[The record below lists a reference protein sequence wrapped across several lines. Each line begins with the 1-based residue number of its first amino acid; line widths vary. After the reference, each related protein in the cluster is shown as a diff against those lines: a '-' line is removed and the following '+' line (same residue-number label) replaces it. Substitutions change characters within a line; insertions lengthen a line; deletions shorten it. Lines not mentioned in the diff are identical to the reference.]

1 MIRKTIRPANLARGF
16 AIAATA
22 LACAITTQAEPLLN
36 FQFNEGSGTTTTDSV
51 NSLVGVFGSP
61 IDPAVDT
68 VQLVDQS
75 PSGQAG
81 DRAMQTSGAGFL
93 LADDSATKALAITNG
108 PITLETWVFIDPSTP
123 GKTAE
128 GYLAYGGS
136 YKMGLISGVQVFT
149 LFGKIDV
156 RNTAAPAIPVGQWVH
171 LAAAWDPGVGVHFY
185 IDGVEYFVEDT
196 NTTAR
201 TPIHNY
207 LSLGS
212 EGLGNNTVAS
222 FDRMRVHNAL
232 LTAEQIDSVAATPKA
247 PVTGTLVNY
256 QFNEANLPAT
266 SSLTPSYPTVLS
278 STLLPQIT
286 GPQWTNDTPSGAAN
300 DFALAFL
307 SENPPIKEVVTVNYG
322 ETPIDLSVNN
332 NSYTL
337 QVWVKL
343 PAGPMEERRVIFRSD
358 GPAPRIALSINANRT
373 LHTTVLGTAD
383 FTTSVQVPND
393 ERWHHVAVTME
404 NFDQLRFY
412 LDGVL
417 RQTVTRTQ
425 TAAPTAGGTARLLI
439 GKESETRYFRGVLD
453 RVIINNDAL
462 AQSALDYLAAP
473 GRATFASL
481 AAHPANVLTDAGQTV
496 NFTAT
501 PTSASTISGQQW
513 FYRTNLADQA
523 GVPISGATANTLTLN
538 NVTAANEGF
547 YYLVVTN
554 AAGVSESYAAELIL
568 SSDFILPPTGFEAPT
583 YSAGP
588 LEGQERWT
596 TDQNGNIVRVVT
608 ATQITNYL
616 NSVGITPGQTVHSG
630 DQALL
635 IAGSG
640 VATATTRRIGG
651 LESEKNVTIDFWARP
666 LTSATIG
673 NVFVRIENAAGIGAA
688 AVRFGPANSID
699 YGTQITGV
707 WQASGLTWDA
717 DTWYHIAFEID
728 YEAKTY
734 DFLVNGTVVNT
745 TPIPLYDSRS
755 DSLYQIRIFRGA
767 NQAGVIIDD
776 LAVTSPNVG
785 GEPTLT
791 VARQGA
797 DLAISWPATDTGFT
811 LQATESLSTPSWTTV
826 THTTVGEN
834 NQAVVQT
841 TGTMRFFRLIKN

>member
-1 MIRKTIRPANLARGF
+1 MIRRTIRPANLARGL
-16 AIAATA
+16 AIVATA
-22 LACAITTQAEPLLN
+22 LTCVSTIQADPLLN
-36 FQFNEGSGTTTTDSV
+36 FQFNEGTGTTTTDSV
-51 NSLVGVFGSP
+51 SSLVGVFGSP

-81 DRAMQTSGAGFL
+81 DRAIQTSGAGFL
-93 LADDSATKALAITNG
+93 LADDSATKALAVTNG
-108 PITLETWVFIDPSTP
+108 PITLETWVFIDPNLP
-123 GKTAE
+123 AKTAE
-128 GYLAYGGS
+128 GFIAYGNS
-136 YKMGLISGVQVFT
+136 FKMGMLSGVQVFT
-149 LFGKIDV
+149 LYGIVDV
-156 RNTAAPAIPVGQWVH
+156 RNDAAGAVPAGQWVH

-185 IDGVEYFVEDT
+185 VDGVEYFVEDT
-196 NTTAR
+196 HTAAR
-201 TPIHNY
+201 PPLHNY

-212 EGLGNNTVAS
+212 EGLGNNSIAI

-232 LTAEQIDSVAATPKA
+232 LTADQIDSVAATPKA

-256 QFNEANLPAT
+256 QFNETSFPANST
-266 SSLTPSYPTVLS
+266 LTPSYPTVLS
-278 STLLPQIT
+278 STLLPEIT
-286 GPQWTNDTPSGAAN
+286 GPEWTNDTPSGAAN

-307 SENPPIKEVVTVNYG
+307 TETPPVKEVVTVDYG
-322 ETPIDLSVNN
+322 ATPVDLSVNN

-337 QVWVKL
+337 QTWVKL
-343 PAGPMEERRVIFRSD
+343 PTAAMEERRVIFRTE

-373 LHTTVLGTAD
+373 LHTTVIGTAD
-383 FTTSVQVPND
+383 FTTSVAVPND
-393 ERWHHVAVTME
+393 ARWHHIAVTMD

-425 TAAPTAGGTARLLI
+425 TGAPTAGGTPRLLI

-462 AQSALDYLAAP
+462 ARTALDYPAAA
-473 GRATFASL
+473 GRATFDSL
-481 AAHPANVLTDAGQTV
+481 AAHPTNVVTDAGQTV
-496 NFTAT
+496 NFTAI
-501 PTSASTISGQQW
+501 PTSATPITGQQW
-513 FYRTNLADQA
+513 FYRTNLADQV
-523 GVPISGATANTLTLN
+523 GVPISGATGNLLTLN
-538 NVTAANEGF
+538 NVTAENQGF

-554 AAGVSESYAAELIL
+554 AAGSSESYAAELTL
-568 SSDFILPPTGFEAPT
+568 RSEFALPPTGFEAPT
-583 YSAGP
+583 YTSGP

-596 TDQNGNIVRVVT
+596 TDQNGNIVRVRT
-608 ATQITNYL
+608 ATEITNYL
-616 NSVGITPGQTVHSG
+616 TSVGLTPGQTVHSG

-635 IAGSG
+635 IAGPG

-651 LESEKNVTIDFWARP
+651 LESEKNVSLDFWARP

-699 YGTQITGV
+699 YGTEITGV

-734 DFLVNGTVVNT
+734 NFLVNGTVVNSA
-745 TPIPLYDSRS
+745 PIPLYDKRS

-767 NQAGVIIDD
+767 SQAGVIIDD
-776 LAVTSPNVG
+776 LAVTSPDAG
-785 GEPTLT
+785 GEPTLN
-791 VARQGA
+791 VARQGS
-797 DLAISWPATDTGFT
+797 DLTISWPAADTGFI
-811 LQATESLSTPSWTTV
+811 LQGTDSLTTPNWATV
-826 THTTVGEN
+826 THTTVGTD

-841 TGTMRFFRLIKN
+841 NGTMRFFRLITN